1 MVTWWLPEHQVSHF
15 TLMSKS
21 ERNGPTA
28 RSFLLKR
35 RKIFLR
41 STPPPT
47 GFFHDSLAR
56 TDFHGHFLLQEKLGR
71 QVSEGWKKKKKDKK
85 EWDCHGHIAA
95 LIRVRK
101 KARNW
106 QYLLERP
113 QRWVSGHLYPSLL
126 RETRQPCMK
135 QSETTSGH
143 ISENRAK
150 TEHLNVGWV
159 WLFRLHLGDITG
171 EVTEVGSWKGRN
183 RKREKALGGWSLSFY
198 SPLLTYCTEMPHT
211 PQTQPCFSMF
221 QRIKTK
227 FLIPVSKH
235 ACDLVPAWSLSFST
249 HCTPATLTFSSCTK
263 NWWSSV
269 PSQDL
274 YTCCCSLC
282 QENHCPY
289 LY

>member
-1 MVTWWLPEHQVSHF
+1 
-15 TLMSKS
+15 
-21 ERNGPTA
+21 
-28 RSFLLKR
+28 
-35 RKIFLR
+35 
-41 STPPPT
+41 
-47 GFFHDSLAR
+47 
-56 TDFHGHFLLQEKLGR
+56 
-71 QVSEGWKKKKKDKK
+71 
-85 EWDCHGHIAA
+85 
-95 LIRVRK
+95 
-101 KARNW
+101 
-106 QYLLERP
+106 
-113 QRWVSGHLYPSLL
+113 
-126 RETRQPCMK
+126 MK

-159 WLFRLHLGDITG
+159 WLFRLYLGDITG

-263 NWWSSV
+263 N
-269 PSQDL
+269 
-274 YTCCCSLC
+274 
-282 QENHCPY
+282 
-289 LY
+289 